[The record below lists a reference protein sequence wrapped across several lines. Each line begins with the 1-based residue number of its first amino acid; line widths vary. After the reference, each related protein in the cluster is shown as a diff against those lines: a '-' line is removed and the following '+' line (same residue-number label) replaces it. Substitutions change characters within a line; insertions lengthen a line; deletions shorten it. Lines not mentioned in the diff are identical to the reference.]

1 MEELECFFFSVWL
14 FRPINH
20 AFYLFYIV
28 FTYYAVTFLCL
39 DVSSN
44 PAVLNNTVVV
54 TVPYRYCSQGD
65 SEKCSTDLLLFP
77 GSEDSKR
84 WQPSGS
90 SGFSLSTADV
100 DKFRN
105 PHFFQRTDL
114 IRRGPSVCNQS
125 RARISSLRV
134 VDNGP
139 QNAVTAT
146 QRRGLERVL

>member
-1 MEELECFFFSVWL
+1 MAWMFLILTIALNANQPCSTSSKVFSLVSGLFFCCCCQLLLLCFHLS
-14 FRPINH
+14 RC
-20 AFYLFYIV
+20 YI
-28 FTYYAVTFLCL
+28 FLSLCL
-39 DVSSN
+39 ILQCWTIQSSRCLIG
-44 PAVLNNTVVV
+44 AVQ
-54 TVPYRYCSQGD
+54 RGD
-65 SEKCSTDLLLFP
+65 SEKCLAALVPFP

-84 WQPSGS
+84 WQPGGS

-105 PHFFQRTDL
+105 PPFFQQTDL

-139 QNAVTAT
+139 
-146 QRRGLERVL
+146 